1 MMVMRINKLMIMLLL
16 VLCINVPILVSDE
29 ALLVKIFSI
38 LVLGTA
44 IVVTIIRVM
53 QIERIKKLKG

>member
-1 MMVMRINKLMIMLLL
+1 MMVMRIDKLMIMLLL
-16 VLCINVPILVSDE
+16 VLCINVPILISDE